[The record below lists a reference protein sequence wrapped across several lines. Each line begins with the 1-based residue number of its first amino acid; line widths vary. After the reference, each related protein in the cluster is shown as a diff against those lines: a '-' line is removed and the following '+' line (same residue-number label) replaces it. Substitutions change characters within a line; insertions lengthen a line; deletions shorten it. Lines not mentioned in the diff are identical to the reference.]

1 MYGVLI
7 HTESDKICAFRHHKG
22 QANHRGRSV
31 HYRQLVYAPICA
43 PVCAVFC
50 AVYAVFYRRYPV
62 FNIHQV
68 KSDVE
73 QIHKPQEISIRMN
86 EEKMA
91 ARNRRWK
98 EVSSVLGVLGFPRTE
113 AGLAFTGI

>member
-1 MYGVLI
+1 M
-7 HTESDKICAFRHHKG
+7 
-22 QANHRGRSV
+22 
-31 HYRQLVYAPICA
+31 YAPICA
-43 PVCAVFC
+43 P

-73 QIHKPQEISIRMN
+73 QIHKPQEISIKMN

-98 EVSSVLGVLGFPRTE
+98 EVLGVLGFPRTE